1 MVGKQGV
8 VSGGALCDARA
19 AVLLV
24 VLAGCAGG
32 AAPVRMGGFPEAEAR
47 AKVAPV
53 QETDLCSVRTGRLVV
68 EVERALVREYP
79 HHGSAPGGRAE
90 QPLIVSVLAPAGE
103 ERAGLAEV
111 TAAVAPS
118 AYHAGERVSAFD
130 GRRLLDRPLRAVR
143 GRVLT
148 VRLAEN
154 DRTSG
159 PRWATLSESLS
170 GVVGVAT
177 LGGLPAPPG
186 SVVSEA
192 IELLRQLDRDD
203 LILLWR
209 IPLDELAAR
218 LIAAPTRAL
227 RLRMVTT
234 RAVAGGGDQGL
245 PAAEL
250 DLAVFREAEPGC

>member
-1 MVGKQGV
+1 MRCLAPFPGL
-8 VSGGALCDARA
+8 AARA

-24 VLAGCAGG
+24 AVTGCAES
-32 AAPVRMGGFPEAEAR
+32 AAPVRMGGFPEPEAR

-53 QETDLCSVRTGRLVV
+53 EEADVCAVRTGRLVV

-79 HHGSAPGGRAE
+79 HHGSAPDGRAQ
-90 QPLIVSVLAPAGE
+90 QPLIVSVLAPDGE

-111 TAAVAPS
+111 AAAVAPS

-130 GRRLLDRPLRAVR
+130 GRRLVDRPLRAVR

-170 GVVGVAT
+170 GVVGVAA

-186 SVVSEA
+186 SVVCEA
-192 IELLRQLDRDD
+192 IELLRELDRDD

-218 LIAAPTRAL
+218 VTAAPTRAL
-227 RLRMVTT
+227 RLRTVTT
-234 RAVAGGGDQGL
+234 RVVAGGPEQGR

-250 DLAVFREAEPGC
+250 DLIVLREPEPGC